1 MAFVDDA
8 KIPAA
13 SMNGIGAGF
22 AVQEEWGA
30 EGGVNFPKEKRGWAE
45 VAPWQPAIAN
55 PPRQIRAGQVDISET
70 DTLEFVAFRLDR
82 GLTLRPQ
89 LTQVCKRLHASFE
102 EACGKALAEG
112 EPTAIVRG
120 LFEGVVLN
128 TFRQEAWSLVMAE
141 GRYKALGFCL
151 RHMGTRLLGAS
162 ENIKGKKNLP
172 SPWLAAELGW
182 VRLTTIVDEEALV
195 FRGAL
200 DLPTAPELVK
210 KVAKAAAALRKKG
223 IRQACDPKAP
233 GVRTFEAATTE
244 LQEKL
249 GIKGIR
255 EVFANRSVVALEQ
268 QRRIL
273 RAYRQHVRGKL
284 MRREMR
290 WWRDSTTKLDAQLE
304 LPYAKTKPL
313 PAPFDGF
320 CGHK

>member
-1 MAFVDDA
+1 
-8 KIPAA
+8 
-13 SMNGIGAGF
+13 
-22 AVQEEWGA
+22 
-30 EGGVNFPKEKRGWAE
+30 
-45 VAPWQPAIAN
+45 
-55 PPRQIRAGQVDISET
+55 
-70 DTLEFVAFRLDR
+70 
-82 GLTLRPQ
+82 
-89 LTQVCKRLHASFE
+89 
-102 EACGKALAEG
+102 
-112 EPTAIVRG
+112 
-120 LFEGVVLN
+120 
-128 TFRQEAWSLVMAE
+128 MAE

-268 QRRIL
+268 QRTDTRN
-273 RAYRQHVRGKL
+273 RQYNSTAF
-284 MRREMR
+284 EQ
-290 WWRDSTTKLDAQLE
+290 WRTTRYVGRQFRLSPCD
-304 LPYAKTKPL
+304 
-313 PAPFDGF
+313 
-320 CGHK
+320 